1 MIKSLQL
8 TNFQSHKDTQ
18 LEFDAG
24 VNVIVGGSDTGKTA
38 IIRALRWLVWNRPS
52 GDEFRSNWGG
62 ETMVEIEIDD
72 LKLVRLKDKA
82 RNEYISIVDLEDPA
96 IGMTTFTAIKTDV
109 PDEITKE
116 LNFNETNLQQQLDAP
131 FLLSKSPGEVAQHF
145 NRIARL
151 DQIDTGIKNVSSWIR
166 EITQQISS
174 DETRL
179 QNQQIELERLPDID
193 KLETDV
199 EVLEQMEGQLIN
211 AVNNRRKLNR
221 HIEVISEVEV
231 DMEQYIEL
239 LSYEE
244 LVIELLGKVD
254 ERDDL
259 VERTM
264 KFNIL
269 ISDIH
274 NTGVYIEDQ
283 EQILES
289 KPFVDKLLLLYRD
302 RTNLQGR
309 SRTLSDLI
317 HNVSTTDQELVRA
330 KEKTIRLE
338 TKFKDAL
345 GKYEICPL
353 CGQEVKK

>member
-38 IIRALRWLVWNRPS
+38 IIRALRWLTNNRPS

-62 ETMVEIEIDD
+62 KTIVSTVINDVEI
-72 LKLVRLKDKA
+72 LRVKDK
-82 RNEYISIVDLEDPA
+82 EDNLYKLA
-96 IGMTTFTAIKTDV
+96 FHGEQKCDVFKAFGTDV
-109 PDEITKE
+109 PDEITKV

-274 NTGVYIEDQ
+274 DTGVYIGDQ

-302 RTNLQGR
+302 RTDLQGR

-317 HNVSTTDQELVRA
+317 HNVSTTDRELVRA
-330 KEKTIRLE
+330 KEKTVRLE